1 MTTGTTRPRPEA
13 VLLALALVA
22 TTLDAWPAT
31 LTVRQLMAELAGA
44 RSSRADF
51 VEKKYLAAIDGP
63 LESSGV
69 LIYDAPARLEK
80 RTILPKA
87 EVLIVDGGTLTIERD
102 GGRRHIA
109 LASFP
114 EVAVFTDSIRAVLA
128 GDLDSLSKGY
138 RLTLAGANERWRL
151 TLSPSDPKLAAL
163 VSRVTIDGSGQ
174 RIEAIEVLLADGGRS
189 VTTMKPSA

>member
-1 MTTGTTRPRPEA
+1 